1 MPCYAVHPSEKSM
14 KIDTAIPTGFFLLAA
29 PDRF

>member
-1 MPCYAVHPSEKSM
+1 MPCYSVDPSETPM
-14 KIDTAIPTGFFLLAA
+14 KIDIAIPTGFFLLAA

>member
-1 MPCYAVHPSEKSM
+1 M